1 MNAHVSTCGQQRSA
15 SRNIDMPDT
24 PANVLDF
31 LPKEEHA
38 AIRAGRSSY
47 DCTAGIQKAID
58 GSRRVLIPAGVY
70 PVKQINLRSGL
81 ELYGE
86 GASSELR
93 SFDDTLASEF
103 MLATYIKDGGTPRVA
118 DNMRDIHLHDLK
130 LNGRVGEFGYAQ

>member
-1 MNAHVSTCGQQRSA
+1 
-15 SRNIDMPDT
+15 MPDT

-31 LPKEEHA
+31 LPKEEHT
-38 AIRAGRSSY
+38 AIRAGRSGY

-70 PVKQINLRSGL
+70 PVKQLNLRSGL

-93 SFDDTLASEF
+93 SFDDSLASEF
-103 MLATYIKDGGTPRVA
+103 MKANHQGAGAAAAAAVAGTGGTGTGGTGTGGTGTTGTTGT
-118 DNMRDIHLHDLK
+118 H
-130 LNGRVGEFGYAQ
+130 